1 MSACSD
7 NVTKKLGNLPP
18 VIDFIARSKSS
29 KNTAFAD
36 PKGAINKFMG
46 LAGKVIF
53 DVLKTKP
60 TAGIQSIPAVLF
72 KKENKKYLK
81 GYLESINVNSK
92 NADAMISEWTS
103 YRISSE
109 NISKPRKHNTAK
121 IATGNP
127 LDLITDKEGNLPPN
141 IEFAGMLAIADWAHK
156 HPSNKVF
163 INNYSKEVFMHVT
176 GQGAKL
182 SKNEIEQM
190 DQIGHSF
197 KDVST
202 EIGNIA
208 LKLLG
213 MSGVNK
219 DLGTEQ
225 YKENIVPAL
234 GMYALMTAHF
244 KSQDEKRIDVQ
255 THKWIFDNDSPTRK
269 FSNGQTYN
277 HIKITKNKRSNKNNE
292 LISKAIPNIAK
303 GEDVSSTADI
313 LQKSATTTP
322 KFVPNFLGKVSTKI
336 QNTIRKKQEQEWT
349 TSSAIAPLIA
359 IKNLGAE
366 GIKLL
371 HDLAGIIS
379 EDNLGYKKYLSHLV
393 S

>member
-1 MSACSD
+1 MSACSN

-18 VIDFIARSKSS
+18 VIDVIARSKNLG
-29 KNTAFAD
+29 NTAPGD
-36 PKGAINKFMG
+36 PEGAINKFMG
-46 LAGKVIF
+46 LAGKVISN
-53 DVLKTKP
+53 VLKTKP

-81 GYLESINVNSK
+81 SYLESINVNSK
-92 NADAMISEWTS
+92 DADAMISEWTS

-127 LDLITDKEGNLPPN
+127 LDLITDQEGNLPPN

-156 HPSNKVF
+156 HSSNKVF

-244 KSQDEKRIDVQ
+244 KSQDAKRIDVQ

-269 FSNGQTYN
+269 FSDGQTYN

-313 LQKSATTTP
+313 LQESATTTP

-349 TSSAIAPLIA
+349 TSSAIAP
-359 IKNLGAE
+359 NY
-366 GIKLL
+366 
-371 HDLAGIIS
+371 
-379 EDNLGYKKYLSHLV
+379 N
-393 S
+393 